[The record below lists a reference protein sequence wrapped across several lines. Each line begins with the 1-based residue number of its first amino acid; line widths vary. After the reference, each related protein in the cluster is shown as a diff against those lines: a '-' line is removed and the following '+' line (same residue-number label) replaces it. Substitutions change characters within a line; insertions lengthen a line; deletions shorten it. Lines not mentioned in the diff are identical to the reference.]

1 MKPSL
6 RSRILRSVVVCICS
20 SIVVVLFAY
29 ILFSSGFDL
38 ATAGFSIL
46 ILIVLLS
53 LVARFF
59 DSVILSFV
67 AVGCLNYFFA
77 PPIFSFQVANI
88 EDTVVVAAF
97 LTTTIE
103 ACALRA
109 RGDSGRAD
117 RFDCP

>member
-1 MKPSL
+1 M
-6 RSRILRSVVVCICS
+6 
-20 SIVVVLFAY
+20 VLFAY